1 MIPNPKWFAGVSDVL
16 DAAAAVDKGG
26 GQVGLPITG
35 HAFVA
40 GQIVVIAGTVNYNG
54 ARAIDSQTANEIVI
68 TATYV
73 AETFAGTETVVFG
86 RQVIC
91 KEDFRYLEA
100 AILGQPGVRM
110 QPPLVWVSNTTVRV
124 KATADCLAETAL
136 TGLPNILNSSV
147 QVSGGL
153 SDGKI
158 RSNASDVSCDLSSG
172 GLYGTTQT
180 EKASQWYAV
189 FAIAADDDTTF
200 TLKAIPIMR
209 VKSQAGQVISL
220 GTLVTPATGIG
231 YGFTTDELIDGK
243 VYFLTGASIG
253 LVRTISANNNDDA
266 TGGTITYSGAGLT
279 MSAGD
284 WFIVLPPATNFRLIG
299 TVFNNSSSHIQ
310 QFYREGNWV
319 QTVGSISCAVTTP
332 AGIVEDITIACPFAT
347 RCSVT
352 MDGSYEI
359 GHPESGF
366 TAGDH
371 TGQSK
376 VAGTS
381 GYGTIEFNL
390 KFCRYR
396 VNTASSLYSNGYGYP
411 PGCGY

>member
-1 MIPNPKWFAGVSDVL
+1 
-16 DAAAAVDKGG
+16 
-26 GQVGLPITG
+26 
-35 HAFVA
+35 
-40 GQIVVIAGTVNYNG
+40 
-54 ARAIDSQTANEIVI
+54 
-68 TATYV
+68 
-73 AETFAGTETVVFG
+73 
-86 RQVIC
+86 
-91 KEDFRYLEA
+91 LEE
-100 AILGQPGVRM
+100 AILGQPSVRM
-110 QPPLVWVSNTTVRV
+110 QPPLVWIGDTTVRV
-124 KATADCLAETAL
+124 KATADCPAETAL
-136 TGLPNILNSSV
+136 TGMPNILNSSV
-147 QVSGGL
+147 QVSGSM

-158 RSNASDVSCDLSSG
+158 RSNASDASCDFSAS
-172 GLYGTTQT
+172 GLYGVHQK
-180 EKASQWYAV
+180 EYASQWYGI
-189 FAIAADDDTTF
+189 FAIAADDATTF
-200 TLKAIPIMR
+200 ALKAIPIMR
-209 VKSQAGQVISL
+209 VKSQAGQIISL
-220 GTLVTPATGIG
+220 GTLTTPATGIG
-231 YGFTTDELIDGK
+231 YDFDTDELVGGK

-253 LVRTISANNNDDA
+253 LMRTISANNNDDA

-279 MSAGD
+279 LAGSASPPAD